1 MTQQSD
7 VVMPEGEEK
16 KRADRLLRNL
26 LIVLLVAVVAEIL
39 LRVFPDFLGGA
50 AQRRW
55 LEWLL
60 VSLVGVCAYLLGN
73 VAFWYH
79 RPEAKFRAFTPWYRA
94 TAARGPIIALAILL
108 ALTNI
113 SFQAALPAGEE
124 VTGAAAGAG
133 TEEVASGAEEPAPE
147 AAVEEGQEEVA
158 APASF
163 NFGIDFGQASDE
175 VLLVAAFLLGFFSR
189 LQKELLTS
197 IARFIFGD
205 IYDKAYPEEKKQREE
220 QEGQV

>member
-7 VVMPEGEEK
+7 VVLPEGEEK
-16 KRADRLLRNL
+16 KRADRLLRNFI
-26 LIVLLVAVVAEIL
+26 IVLLVAVVAEIL

-94 TAARGPIIALAILL
+94 TAARGPILALAILL

-124 VTGAAAGAG
+124 VTGAAAGAE
-133 TEEVASGAEEPAPE
+133 TEEVAPE
-147 AAVEEGQEEVA
+147 AAVEEGQEDVA

-220 QEGQV
+220 QEGQVPPT

>member
-1 MTQQSD
+1 MTGQSN
-7 VVMPEGEEK
+7 VVLPEGEEK
-16 KRADRLLRNL
+16 KRADRLLRNFI
-26 LIVLLVAVVAEIL
+26 IVLLVAVVAEVL
-39 LRVFPDFLGGA
+39 LRVFPDFLGGTP
-50 AQRRW
+50 QRRW

-79 RPEAKFRAFTPWYRA
+79 RPDAKFRAFTPWYRA

-124 VTGAAAGAG
+124 ATEAAAGAG
-133 TEEVASGAEEPAPE
+133 TEEVAAEAEEPAPE

-163 NFGIDFGQASDE
+163 SFGIDFGQASDE